1 MTRRETNAYRLSS
14 VGDDEDHHQARED
27 PMTDVSTDV
36 TTRNQPPTLP
46 RRAVLAAA
54 AAVGAGGLLAACGSG
69 EEGGATDGAGQGA
82 GATSDTGADQG
93 GADASEATSQP
104 DQGSGAEVLAAT
116 ADVPVGGGVIGGG
129 VVVTQPTEGEF
140 RGFSSTC
147 THQGCTVAS
156 VTDGVISCPCHGS
169 RFSAEDGSV
178 ENGPATAPLPE
189 VAVSV
194 ESGNVVR
201 A

>member
-1 MTRRETNAYRLSS
+1 
-14 VGDDEDHHQARED
+14 
-27 PMTDVSTDV
+27 
-36 TTRNQPPTLP
+36 
-46 RRAVLAAA
+46 
-54 AAVGAGGLLAACGSG
+54 
-69 EEGGATDGAGQGA
+69 
-82 GATSDTGADQG
+82 
-93 GADASEATSQP
+93 
-104 DQGSGAEVLAAT
+104 
-116 ADVPVGGGVIGGG
+116 VGGGVIGGG

-156 VTDGVISCPCHGS
+156 VADGVISCPCHGS

-178 ENGPATAPLPE
+178 DNGPATAPLPE

-194 ESGNVVR
+194 EGENVVR

>member
-1 MTRRETNAYRLSS
+1 
-14 VGDDEDHHQARED
+14 
-27 PMTDVSTDV
+27 MTDVPTDV
-36 TTRNQPPTLP
+36 TTPDRPRTLP
-46 RRAVLAAA
+46 RRTVLVAVVA
-54 AAVGAGGLLAACGSG
+54 GAGGLVVACGSG
-69 EEGGATDGAGQGA
+69 EEGGTTDGAGQGA
-82 GATSDTGADQG
+82 GATTDAGADTDTGDA
-93 GADASEATSQP
+93 GAPEATSQP
-104 DQGSGAEVLAAT
+104 DEGSGAEVLAAT

-156 VTDGVISCPCHGS
+156 VADGVISCPCHGS

-194 ESGNVVR
+194 EGGNVVR

>member
-1 MTRRETNAYRLSS
+1 
-14 VGDDEDHHQARED
+14 
-27 PMTDVSTDV
+27 MTDAPTDV
-36 TTRNQPPTLP
+36 TTPDRRRTLP
-46 RRAVLAAA
+46 RRAVLV
-54 AAVGAGGLLAACGSG
+54 AVGAAAGGLVVGCGSG
-69 EEGGATDGAGQGA
+69 EESGTTDGGGQGA
-82 GATSDTGADQG
+82 GATTDTDTGDA
-93 GADASEATSQP
+93 GADTPKATSQP
-104 DQGSGAEVLAAT
+104 DEGSGAEALAAT

-156 VTDGVISCPCHGS
+156 VADGVISCPCHGS

-194 ESGNVVR
+194 EGENVVR

>member
-1 MTRRETNAYRLSS
+1 
-14 VGDDEDHHQARED
+14 
-27 PMTDVSTDV
+27 MTDAPTDV
-36 TTRNQPPTLP
+36 TTPDRPRTLP
-46 RRAVLAAA
+46 RRAVLVAVAA
-54 AAVGAGGLLAACGSG
+54 GAGGLVVGCGSG
-69 EEGGATDGAGQGA
+69 EEGGDTDTGA
-82 GATSDTGADQG
+82 GADTP
-93 GADASEATSQP
+93 EATSQP
-104 DQGSGAEVLAAT
+104 DEGSGAEVLAAT

-156 VTDGVISCPCHGS
+156 VADGVISCACHGS

-194 ESGNVVR
+194 EGGDVVR

>member
-1 MTRRETNAYRLSS
+1 MTEA
-14 VGDDEDHHQARED
+14 
-27 PMTDVSTDV
+27 PTDV
-36 TTRNQPPTLP
+36 TTPDRPRTLP
-46 RRAVLAAA
+46 RRAVLVAVAA
-54 AAVGAGGLLAACGSG
+54 GAGGLMVGCGSG
-69 EEGGATDGAGQGA
+69 EEGGTADGGGQGA
-82 GATSDTGADQG
+82 GATTDTDTGAA
-93 GADASEATSQP
+93 GADTPEATSQP
-104 DQGSGAEVLAAT
+104 DEGSGAEVLAAT
-116 ADVPVGGGVIGGG
+116 ADVPVGGGVIAGG

-156 VTDGVISCPCHGS
+156 VADGVIGCVCHGS

-178 ENGPATAPLPE
+178 ERGPATAPLPE

-194 ESGNVVR
+194 EGENVLR

>member
-1 MTRRETNAYRLSS
+1 
-14 VGDDEDHHQARED
+14 
-27 PMTDVSTDV
+27 MTDAPTDV
-36 TTRNQPPTLP
+36 TTPDRPRTLP
-46 RRAVLAAA
+46 RRAVLV
-54 AAVGAGGLLAACGSG
+54 AVGAGAGGLVVGCGSA
-69 EEGGATDGAGQGA
+69 EEGGTTDGGGQGA
-82 GATSDTGADQG
+82 GATTDPDTGDP
-93 GADASEATSQP
+93 GADTPEATSQP
-104 DQGSGAEVLAAT
+104 EEGSGAEVLAAT

-156 VTDGVISCPCHGS
+156 VADGVISCPCHGS

-189 VAVSV
+189 VTVSV
-194 ESGNVVR
+194 EGGNVVR

>member
-1 MTRRETNAYRLSS
+1 MTDGTTPDRPRRTLTRRT
-14 VGDDEDHHQARED
+14 
-27 PMTDVSTDV
+27 
-36 TTRNQPPTLP
+36 
-46 RRAVLAAA
+46 VLVAAA
-54 AAVGAGGLLAACGSG
+54 AAGAGGLLVACGSG
-69 EEGGATDGAGQGA
+69 GEDGAADGPGQGA
-82 GATSDTGADQG
+82 GATTDAGA
-93 GADASEATSQP
+93 AEASEDTSQP

-116 ADVPVGGGVIGGG
+116 ADVPVGGGVIAGG

-147 THQGCTVAS
+147 THQGCTVSS
-156 VTDGVISCPCHGS
+156 VADGVINCACHGS

-189 VAVSV
+189 VPVSV
-194 ESGNVVR
+194 DGEDVVR

>member
-1 MTRRETNAYRLSS
+1 
-14 VGDDEDHHQARED
+14 
-27 PMTDVSTDV
+27 MTDVPTDV
-36 TTRNQPPTLP
+36 TTPARPRTLP
-46 RRAVLAAA
+46 RRTVLVAVAA
-54 AAVGAGGLLAACGSG
+54 GAGGLVVACGSAG
-69 EEGGATDGAGQGA
+69 ESTTGGAGQGA
-82 GATSDTGADQG
+82 GATTDAGPDTDTGDA
-93 GADASEATSQP
+93 GADTQEDASPP
-104 DQGSGAEVLAAT
+104 DEGSGAEVLAAT

-129 VVVTQPTEGEF
+129 TVVTQPTEGEF

-156 VTDGVISCPCHGS
+156 VADGVISCPCHGS

-178 ENGPATAPLPE
+178 EKGPATAPLPE

-194 ESGNVVR
+194 EGGNVVR